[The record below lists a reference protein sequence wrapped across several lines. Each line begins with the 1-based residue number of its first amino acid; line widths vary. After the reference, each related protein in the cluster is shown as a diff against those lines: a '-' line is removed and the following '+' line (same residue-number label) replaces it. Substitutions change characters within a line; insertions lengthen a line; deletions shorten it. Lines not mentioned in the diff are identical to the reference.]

1 MHGTQDPLLIM
12 IINMA
17 IVFAVLFGL
26 SLVIRVIKY
35 INDIVYEPKKTAA
48 EGTATVVKPA
58 QAPASPVPV
67 AVPAAAPLDMENK
80 TLVAV
85 ITTAIM
91 AYGYKDVKI
100 RSITKKA

>member
-35 INDIVYEPKKTAA
+35 INDAVYAPKKTSA

-58 QAPASPVPV
+58 QAPVSPVPV
-67 AVPAAAPLDMENK
+67 APAAAPLDMENK